1 MTKAKKKVGR
11 PRLAPQERKARNL
24 TFRSRNDLYESL
36 QAEAEKTG
44 HSLSEEI
51 ERRLERSF
59 HISDPILADLAG
71 KEGPVILRLITEIL
85 LKATRDNKNWY
96 ENRELVET
104 VSSAASLVI
113 ARVAGL
119 LDDALSPDGISGDS
133 KMESAKQRGRELAQS
148 ALRDAGLPY

>member
-36 QAEAEKTG
+36 QAAAERTG

-51 ERRLERSF
+51 ERRLEGSF
-59 HISDPILADLAG
+59 QDSDPILVALAG
-71 KEGPVILRLITEIL
+71 KEASIILRLIAVIL
-85 LKATRDNKNWY
+85 LQTTRDNKSWY

-119 LDDALSPDGISGDS
+119 FDDALSPEDPLDS
-133 KMESAKQRGRELAQS
+133 KIKSAKQQGRELAQNI
-148 ALRDAGLPY
+148 LRDAGLPY